1 MMARG
6 EAKVH
11 PDELDGVV
19 ENIVRLHPEP
29 VTFEGQPLGDGL
41 YHIEWETVSE

>member
-6 EAKVH
+6 EAKV
-11 PDELDGVV
+11 PEDDLRDTLV
-19 ENIVRLHPEP
+19 NICRLHPEP
-29 VTFEGQPLGDGL
+29 IRFEGQPLADGL